1 MKILPP
7 PGPERRAQLTRL
19 GVMVVILAALSFYQ
33 FGWSPAAVPPAA
45 APPTSAASSGSITA
59 TTLPT
64 PIGLE
69 KLNVVTEDAAAGRNP
84 FGYGQRPL
92 PPPPP
97 VVQAPPP
104 PPPVP
109 QGPPPVPQPPD
120 IPLKLIGLNT
130 LRTGDPSVATLKDT
144 QTNAVYFAVEGQIV
158 DGRFKLAKVGQTS
171 VIVSYLDG
179 SGQKM
184 LPLG

>member
-1 MKILPP
+1 MKLLPP
-7 PGPERRAQLTRL
+7 PGPERRSQLTRL
-19 GVMVVILAALSFYQ
+19 GVMIVILVGLGLYQ
-33 FGWSPAAVPPAA
+33 FGFSSAPAAPATVPLNVA
-45 APPTSAASSGSITA
+45 APGAVAP

-64 PIGLE
+64 AIGLE
-69 KLNVVTEDAAAGRNP
+69 KLETVAEDAAAGRNP
-84 FGYGQRPL
+84 FGYGQRPPPPAPPPVQA

-97 VVQAPPP
+97 PAPPP

-109 QGPPPVPQPPD
+109 QAPD
-120 IPLKLIGLNT
+120 IPLKLIMLAQ
-130 LRTGDPSVATLKDT
+130 LVTGGPAVATLKDT
-144 QTNAVYFAVEGQIV
+144 QTNAVYLAIEGQII
-158 DGRFKLAKVGQTS
+158 DGRYKLAKVGQTS

>member
-7 PGPERRAQLTRL
+7 PGPERRSQLTRL
-19 GVMVVILAALSFYQ
+19 GAMLVILAGLGVYQ
-33 FGWSPAAVPPAA
+33 FGFSTGAVPPTAAPQTAA
-45 APPTSAASSGSITA
+45 APGATA
-59 TTLPT
+59 PTTLPT

-69 KLNVVTEDAAAGRNP
+69 KLEAVSGDAVAGRNP
-84 FGYGQRPL
+84 FGYGER
-92 PPPPP
+92 PPPPAPPP
-97 VVQAPPP
+97 VKAPPP
-104 PPPVP
+104 PPPSP
-109 QGPPPVPQPPD
+109 PPPPPVPQPPD
-120 IPLKLIGLNT
+120 IPLKLIGLGQLVT
-130 LRTGDPSVATLKDT
+130 SGPQVATLKDT
-144 QTNAVYFAVEGQIV
+144 QTNAVYIAVEGQII

>member
-1 MKILPP
+1 MKLLPP
-7 PGPERRAQLTRL
+7 PGPERRSQLTRL
-19 GVMVVILAALSFYQ
+19 GVMLVILAALGVYQ
-33 FGWSPAAVPPAA
+33 FGLSSSPVAPATVPLNVA
-45 APPTSAASSGSITA
+45 APGAIAPTTQ
-59 TTLPT
+59 PT

-69 KLNVVTEDAAAGRNP
+69 KLEIVAENAAAGRNP
-84 FGYGQRPL
+84 FGYGQ

-97 VVQAPPP
+97 APPPMPAPPPPVQTAPP

-109 QGPPPVPQPPD
+109 QAPD
-120 IPLKLIGLNT
+120 IPLKLIMLGQIV
-130 LRTGDPSVATLKDT
+130 TGGPAVATLKDT
-144 QTNAVYFAVEGQIV
+144 QTNALYLAVEGQII
-158 DGRFKLAKVGQTS
+158 DGRYKLAKVGQTS

>member
-7 PGPERRAQLTRL
+7 PGPERRSQLTRL
-19 GVMVVILAALSFYQ
+19 GVMLVILAGLAFYQ
-33 FGWSPAAVPPAA
+33 FGWSSSAVPSATAPQTTA
-45 APPTSAASSGSITA
+45 APGAIAP

-69 KLNVVTEDAAAGRNP
+69 KLETVAEDAVAGRNP
-84 FGYGQRPL
+84 FGYGQRP
-92 PPPPP
+92 PPPAPP

-109 QGPPPVPQPPD
+109 TGPPPVPQPPD
-120 IPLKLIGLNT
+120 SPLKLIGVNT
-130 LRTGDPSVATLKDT
+130 LSVGDPLTATLKDT
-144 QTNAVYFAVEGQIV
+144 QTNAVYFAVEGQII